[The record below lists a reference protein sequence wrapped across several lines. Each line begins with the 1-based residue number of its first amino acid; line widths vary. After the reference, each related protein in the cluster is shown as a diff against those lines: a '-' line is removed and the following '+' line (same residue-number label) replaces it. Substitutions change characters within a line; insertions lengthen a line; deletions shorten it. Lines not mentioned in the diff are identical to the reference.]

1 MEHLDVQL
9 VHRLI
14 RGQMDAAT
22 RARWAHHLRGCARCR
37 DLVADERALMNV
49 LNLDGGI
56 APAGSP
62 TFENVLD
69 QVPGLGAPTTS
80 ARRTRLLTSI
90 AGLVAVL
97 ALAGLFAWQLRAL
110 PPGPAALAEELRI
123 PADLQDKV
131 VANLGALD
139 TLQREPWLVEQYE
152 AVHTLEQLIADKEP

>member
-22 RARWAHHLRGCARCR
+22 RARWERHLRGCARCR

-56 APAGSP
+56 APAGRPSI
-62 TFENVLD
+62 ENMLD
-69 QVPGLGAPTTS
+69 QVPGLAAPNAS
-80 ARRTRLLTSI
+80 ARRTRLLTTTV
-90 AGLVAVL
+90 GLVAVL
-97 ALAGLFAWQLRAL
+97 ASAGLFTWQLRAL

-123 PADLQDKV
+123 PADLQGKV
-131 VANLGALD
+131 VTNLGALD
-139 TLQREPWLVEQYE
+139 TLRREPWLVEQYE